1 MERLLP
7 GFVTRGVSRQKM
19 AEDANA
25 PAFSDNRI
33 LSDRNASPQK
43 KVDRRRRK
51 EAVSWRLWSVFNL
64 NQPYDAL
71 LTHTYLKTYNE
82 DILSLK

>member
-33 LSDRNASPQK
+33 LSDPECQPPK
-43 KVDRRRRK
+43 KGG
-51 EAVSWRLWSVFNL
+51 
-64 NQPYDAL
+64 
-71 LTHTYLKTYNE
+71 
-82 DILSLK
+82 SLEEEGDGFLDGFDQFSI

>member
-33 LSDRNASPQK
+33 LSDPECQPPK
-43 KVDRRRRK
+43 KGGSLEEEGGGFLTALISFQSKSTLWCTPDSY
-51 EAVSWRLWSVFNL
+51 VSQN
-64 NQPYDAL
+64 
-71 LTHTYLKTYNE
+71 
-82 DILSLK
+82 I